1 MTHSGVRSKPPFRR
15 KAKGGLVHRGAD
27 YTRIRVS
34 RKEQFPITR
43 LAMLDSRL
51 SKKRGV
57 RPPVRSVR
65 YNGNSESAIGWSFWQ
80 NWMSASSLRFNFRGL
95 FNSSRVAGR

>member
-15 KAKGGLVHRGAD
+15 KAEVGLVHRGAD

-51 SKKRGV
+51 SKKRV

-65 YNGNSESAIGWSFWQ
+65 YNGNSESAIGWSFGQ
-80 NWMSASSLRFNFRGL
+80 NWMSASSLRFNFRVL